1 MISRHEDYFVSHGVL
16 GVKHASKA
24 AAVILEI
31 QPELYDE
38 LDLKPSEYVSRLLAK
53 ISLAA
58 PAASLNGGL
67 FELVLACVLLRAKL
81 TPFYMEAEVQFVPNA
96 HFDVLVY
103 TKEIGPIVLSA
114 KTSLRER
121 YKQADLESQALRGVH
136 RRSKTYLITLDEREA
151 AGVARK
157 IESGDVI
164 ALDSVVVANNSDFD
178 RLISDLSDYT
188 FIKAPEFSAVTRGRY
203 IQ

>member
-1 MISRHEDYFVSHGVL
+1 
-16 GVKHASKA
+16 
-24 AAVILEI
+24 
-31 QPELYDE
+31 
-38 LDLKPSEYVSRLLAK
+38 
-53 ISLAA
+53 
-58 PAASLNGGL
+58 
-67 FELVLACVLLRAKL
+67 
-81 TPFYMEAEVQFVPNA
+81 MEAEVQFVPNA